1 MKCVI
6 TGALGHIGSALIRKL
21 PDLFDDLSIVMID
34 DLSTQRYASLFNLPT
49 TASYEFIEGKV
60 QSVDWSTILKG
71 ADVVIHL
78 AATTDASGTAEKPEA
93 MYANNFSGTQ
103 AVAQACLLFGV
114 PLIFPS
120 TTSLYG
126 SQEATVDERCAELS
140 SQSPYADCKIKEEM
154 LLQEMFEHDGL
165 KVAIC
170 RLGTIYGVSQGMRF
184 HTAVNRF
191 CWQAV
196 VKQPLTI
203 WETALDQK
211 RPYLS
216 LEDAVYAFAW
226 IIKNNLFNGETY
238 NIVTGNHTVR
248 QVVSMI
254 EGCNGAC
261 EISLV
266 KHVIMNQLSYEVL
279 SDKFKATGFSFSG
292 SLEKGI
298 GDTVQLIKNASKRDV
313 I

>member
-21 PDLFDDLSIVMID
+21 PDLFDKPSIVMID

-60 QSVDWSTILKG
+60 QSVDWSKILKD

-78 AATTDASGTAEKPEA
+78 AAATDASGTADKPEA
-93 MYANNFSGTQ
+93 MYNNNFSGTQ
-103 AVAQACLLFGV
+103 AVAQACLLFEV

-126 SQEATVDERCAELS
+126 SREATVDEYCTELS
-140 SQSPYADCKIKEEM
+140 SQSPYADCKIKEEI
-154 LLQEMFEHDGL
+154 LLRDMFERNGL
-165 KVAIC
+165 KGVIC
-170 RLGTIYGVSQGMRF
+170 RFGTIYGVSQGMRF

-203 WETALDQK
+203 WETALNQK

-216 LEDAVYAFAW
+216 LDDAVRALAW
-226 IIKNNLFNGETY
+226 IIKNNLFEGETY

-248 QVVSMI
+248 HVVSAI
-254 EGCNGAC
+254 EECNEKC

-266 KHVIMNQLSYEVL
+266 KHTIMNTLSYEVL
-279 SDKFKATGFSFSG
+279 SDKFKTTGFSFSG

-298 GDTVQLIKNASKRDV
+298 GDTIRLIKNASKRDAL
-313 I
+313 

>member
-21 PDLFDDLSIVMID
+21 PDLFDNPSIVMID

-60 QSVDWSTILKG
+60 QSVDWTKILKD

-78 AATTDASGTAEKPEA
+78 AATTDASGTANKPELV
-93 MYANNFSGTQ
+93 YDNNFSGTQ

-120 TTSLYG
+120 TTSVYG
-126 SQEATVDERCAELS
+126 SQEKVVDELCAELQP
-140 SQSPYADCKIKEEM
+140 QSPYADCKIKEES
-154 LLQEMFEHDGL
+154 LLRQMCQQEGL

-170 RLGTIYGVSQGMRF
+170 RLGTIYGISQGMRF
-184 HTAVNRF
+184 HTAVNKF

-216 LEDAVYAFAW
+216 LDDAVHALAW
-226 IIKNNLFNGETY
+226 IVKNNLFTGEIY

-254 EGCNGAC
+254 EESNGKC

-266 KHVIMNQLSYEVL
+266 KHAIMNQLSYEVI
-279 SDKFKATGFSFSG
+279 SDKFKTTGFTFSG
-292 SLEKGI
+292 SLKKGVE
-298 GDTVQLIKNASKRDV
+298 DTVCLIRNASKQSV
-313 I
+313 L